1 MSFQMKLNN
10 AEELRKLLTRKNFIP
25 IPACFDALSAKLIE
39 QEGFDVTFM
48 SGFAASV
55 SRIGEPDLGVMTFT
69 EVLDQVSNICDATT
83 IPVIGDGDTGYGNA
97 INIHRT
103 VKSFA
108 KVGCAGILIED
119 QLSPKRCGHT
129 PGKEVVSREE
139 AFDRIRAAVDA
150 REERDIVIMA
160 RTDANHTH
168 GIKEAIERAQ
178 KFSDLGAEILFVEAP
193 KTEDEMKL
201 ICKEINGYNIVNIV
215 EGGVTPNLSLK
226 KLEDIGYKLAVYPL
240 TTLSSSMKAI
250 IGSLRNLKSNNIED
264 EFLLDFMELRDRVGF
279 NSYYKKLEKY
289 TSFSRKNND

>member
-1 MSFQMKLNN
+1 MKLNN
-10 AEELRKLLTRKNFIP
+10 AEELRKLLNSKNFIT

-201 ICKEINGYNIVNIV
+201 ICREINGYNIANIV
-215 EGGVTPNLSLK
+215 EGGVTPKLSLK

-250 IGSLRNLKSNNIED
+250 IGSLRNLKSDNIED

-289 TSFSRKNND
+289 TSFSRENND

>member
-201 ICKEINGYNIVNIV
+201 ICKEINGYNIANIV

-264 EFLLDFMELRDRVGF
+264 EFLLDFMELRDRVDF

-289 TSFSRKNND
+289 KSFSRQNND